1 MEVYKMR
8 LSEKQVDNWFN
19 TCEVRYARNRLL
31 EIRDRLGYTFKK
43 EVTKIFRENIE
54 DENVQFF
61 IKVMYECMF
70 VVTNLSE
77 LREKIDIGFEENNEV
92 IIALQNEIAQL
103 RTDLLDAQ
111 KQIREGRA
119 KLLS

>member
-1 MEVYKMR
+1 MR

-77 LREKIDIGFEENNEV
+77 LREKIDIGFEEN
-92 IIALQNEIAQL
+92 IIPSRFKMFFYAEKN
-103 RTDLLDAQ
+103 LLEYLDS
-111 KQIREGRA
+111 KIVRIGTTIKVE
-119 KLLS
+119 